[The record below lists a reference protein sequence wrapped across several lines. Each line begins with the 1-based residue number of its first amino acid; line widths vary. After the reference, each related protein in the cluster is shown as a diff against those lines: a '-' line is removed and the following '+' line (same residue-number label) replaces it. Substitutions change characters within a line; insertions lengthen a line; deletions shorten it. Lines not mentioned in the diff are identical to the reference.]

1 MLKYN
6 IILLLVCLSV
16 CLLIESGFTDAVSIF
31 LLALSAKKEE
41 MFLFMFANET
51 KLILMVIHN
60 ESPISTLHCVF

>member
-6 IILLLVCLSV
+6 IILLLVCLS
-16 CLLIESGFTDAVSIF
+16 LSIESGFTDAVLIF